1 MKKLLRHTLSLAI
14 VLLTTAGLTSC
25 EDEHDLWMRDNIV
38 GTWQIY
44 DVSSYDYDVPYHS
57 GDLRNFST
65 TAPIAAT
72 AVTALTSTATGT
84 SPTISFRLISITTTA
99 PI

>member
-44 DVSSYDYDVPYHS
+44 
-57 GDLRNFST
+57 
-65 TAPIAAT
+65 
-72 AVTALTSTATGT
+72 
-84 SPTISFRLISITTTA
+84 
-99 PI
+99 